1 MHVNFSLDDRPRFD
15 TLSYHWSNQENS
27 GHIALNGIEAKVIAS
42 LFDALCINQVD
53 VEERSN
59 QVEIIMRHIYEF
71 ARRVRIWLGTSDTDS
86 AFIMDYIANIE
97 NRSSSGVRRLVKL
110 ASLILYYI
118 TTGLP

>member
-1 MHVNFSLDDRPRFD
+1 MLFRS
-15 TLSYHWSNQENS
+15 QENS
-27 GHIALNGIEAKVIAS
+27 GHIALNGIEAKVIAN

-71 ARRVRIWLGTSDTDS
+71 ARRVRIWLGRSDTDF

-97 NRSSSGVRRLVKL
+97 NLSSSGVRRLVKL

-118 TTGLP
+118 ATGLP